1 MKKSINEDNRDER
14 RNDDVKLFGNNIT
27 DPTAPLS
34 VLSFKAG
41 SLLMDFP
48 DSIRHPAIYGS
59 LFMPNELLDEM
70 HVSNGTNTND
80 VRFASLFFLTQD
92 TLDQQLA
99 AGMRFALATNLSFV
113 DS

>member
-1 MKKSINEDNRDER
+1 MKKSSSEDNRNER
-14 RNDDVKLFGNNIT
+14 RNDDVKIFGNKVT

-41 SLLMDFP
+41 SLLMDFQ

-70 HVSNGTNTND
+70 HVSGGTNTND
-80 VRFASLFFLTQD
+80 VRFASHFFLTQD
-92 TLDQQLA
+92 TLDRHLA
-99 AGMRFALATNLSFV
+99 AGMRFALATDLSFIH
-113 DS
+113 S